1 MLGRMTNTN
10 ERGAEGDT
18 RSNTARTI
26 ASALATLRAAVAGL
40 RFATLTD
47 EATWIALVLTVMARE
62 LAFFEGPA
70 PLFLIGGV
78 PGVGKSTLAK
88 ITGLIT
94 IGAVPLIVDPTRDEH
109 QETWLIGH
117 AASGGV
123 PLVCVESVGGRWG
136 SQTMCSMLTAD
147 HWAGR
152 PYGAPASFCWPLRTT
167 WVATTDGEAESLSV
181 DMQRRVARIHLKETE
196 PSDVMR
202 FAREHRDDLRAAAIM
217 LLCHGGD
224 SRVPFPLEPWG
235 SYDRWT
241 GVVRRALSA
250 AGLPDVLTPRASKPP
265 TIPTDV
271 ASFVAARAAEMA
283 VSPEWVLRAL
293 WFVLVDAERGDKSA
307 LVTALERAR
316 RYWSR
321 VDEDR

>member
-10 ERGAEGDT
+10 ERGAEGDA

-62 LAFFEGPA
+62 LALFEGPA

-78 PGVGKSTLAK
+78 PGVGKSTLVK
-88 ITGLIT
+88 ITGLVA
-94 IGAVPLIVDPTRDEH
+94 IGADPMIVNPSPDEREDSKLIEYVARD
-109 QETWLIGH
+109 
-117 AASGGV
+117 AV
-123 PLVCVESVGGRWG
+123 PLVCVEGACGRWG

-147 HWAGR
+147 HWMGR
-152 PYGAPASFCWPLRTT
+152 PYGTASSSCWPLRST

-181 DMQRRVARIHLKETE
+181 DMQRRVARIHLEETE

-217 LLCHGGD
+217 LLGHGGD
-224 SRVPFPLEPWG
+224 STGPFPLEPWG
-235 SYDRWT
+235 AYDRWT

-250 AGLPDVLTPRASKPP
+250 AGLPDVLTPRAWAEGQA
-265 TIPTDV
+265 V
-271 ASFVAARAAEMA
+271 AKR
-283 VSPEWVLRAL
+283 P
-293 WFVLVDAERGDKSA
+293 
-307 LVTALERAR
+307 R
-316 RYWSR
+316 R
-321 VDEDR
+321 